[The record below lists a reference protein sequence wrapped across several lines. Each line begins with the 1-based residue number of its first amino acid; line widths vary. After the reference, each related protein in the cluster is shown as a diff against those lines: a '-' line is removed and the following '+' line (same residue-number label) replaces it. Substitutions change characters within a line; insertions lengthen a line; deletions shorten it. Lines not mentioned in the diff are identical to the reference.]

1 MAIRAAQGQAA
12 IPPPSACS
20 TTRDI
25 AVESIEVES
34 PSLDDVFAAVTG
46 STLEGAAED
55 AGEPAG
61 AAA

>member
-1 MAIRAAQGQAA
+1 MAIRAAQGRAA
-12 IPPPSACS
+12 IPAAV
-20 TTRDI
+20 RVLDDADI
-25 AVESIEVES
+25 VVESIEVES

-55 AGEPAG
+55 AGEPAE